1 MPALDRPNLTVI
13 TEANVNKILIDNQK
27 AVGAEYIDAE
37 GESHNISASKEVLL
51 CSGAFG
57 SPQILLRSGIGSRE
71 EIEKHGIEHK
81 VDLPGVGKNLQ
92 DHID

>member
-27 AVGAEYIDAE
+27 ASGVEYIDAE
-37 GESHNISASKEVLL
+37 GQSHILSASKEVLL

-57 SPQILLRSGIGSRE
+57 SPQILSLI
-71 EIEKHGIEHK
+71 
-81 VDLPGVGKNLQ
+81 
-92 DHID
+92 HI

>member
-1 MPALDRPNLTVI
+1 MI

-27 AVGAEYIDAE
+27 ASGVEYIDVE
-37 GESHNISASKEVLL
+37 GQSHIISASKEVLL

-57 SPQILLRSGIGSRE
+57 SPQILLRSGVGPKG
-71 EIEKHGIEHK
+71 EIEKHGLEHK

-92 DHID
+92 DHLDYLTVHK